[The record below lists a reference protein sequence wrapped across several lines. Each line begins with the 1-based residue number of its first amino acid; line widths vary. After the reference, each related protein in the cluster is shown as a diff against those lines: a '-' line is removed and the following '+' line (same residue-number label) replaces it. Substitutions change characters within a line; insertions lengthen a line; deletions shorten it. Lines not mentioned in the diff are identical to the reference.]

1 MLPLQGAQVP
11 SLVWELG
18 SHMPHNVAKEKIP
31 KTQEQKHI
39 YIHTHKTGKHPH
51 PLIIVGADL
60 RVRPLRNGT

>member
-39 YIHTHKTGKHPH
+39 YIHTHKTGKLQKGRKYHKT
-51 PLIIVGADL
+51 I
-60 RVRPLRNGT
+60 RK